1 MTDKTINNEDMASI
15 LADLQ
20 EDTQF
25 DKAAAQLNEI
35 NLVDEY
41 FVQQSDDT
49 SEEEEKT
56 HQIMPLSIGKVVAKK
71 QKWAFENTM
80 RKCIITSTKTESKKT
95 DCDEFFNIAGKG
107 SSTIFYFNNTKRY
120 HGNDPA
126 ANIKLQLECFS
137 RDKPCFVQL
146 NVNGTILG

>member
-49 SEEEEKT
+49 SEEEEEKT
-56 HQIMPLSIGKVVAKK
+56 HQIMPLSIGKVVAKN
-71 QKWAFENTM
+71 QKWVFENTM
-80 RKCIITSTKTESKKT
+80 RKCIITSTKTES
-95 DCDEFFNIAGKG
+95 
-107 SSTIFYFNNTKRY
+107 
-120 HGNDPA
+120 
-126 ANIKLQLECFS
+126 
-137 RDKPCFVQL
+137 
-146 NVNGTILG
+146 